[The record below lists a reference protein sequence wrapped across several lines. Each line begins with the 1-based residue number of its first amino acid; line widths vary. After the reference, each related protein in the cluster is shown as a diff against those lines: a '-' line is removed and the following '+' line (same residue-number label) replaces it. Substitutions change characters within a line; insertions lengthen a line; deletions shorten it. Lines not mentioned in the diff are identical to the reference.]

1 MAVAL
6 SACGTSETSGNG
18 GPGRIAYQTTRYGAL
33 DIVAIDAS
41 GKNFKRLT
49 THLGDDGW
57 PTWSPD
63 TLHIAFQ
70 SDRAPTTRFQIYV
83 MNAADGTGPVN
94 LTNNPATDW
103 GPAWSRDG
111 SKIAFY
117 SNRELDFAIWVMNSD
132 GSNPVRLTNPAIQ
145 AGLPDWSADN
155 TRIAYE
161 QDGHL
166 WVMDADG
173 SHKVQI
179 TSGRAVVDGVPRW
192 RPVP

>member
-1 MAVAL
+1 MKPIRRLVPALTAMALAL
-6 SACGTSETSGNG
+6 TACGTSEPSGNG

-83 MNAADGTGPVN
+83 MNSDGSNVTR
-94 LTNNPATDW
+94 LTYDTSTDIM
-103 GPAWSRDG
+103 PAWSPNG
-111 SKIAFY
+111 SKIAF
-117 SNRELDFAIWVMNSD
+117 VSD
-132 GSNPVRLTNPAIQ
+132 RDGNPQI
-145 AGLPDWSADN
+145 
-155 TRIAYE
+155 Y
-161 QDGHL
+161 
-166 WVMDADG
+166 VMDADG
-173 SHKVQI
+173 QNQRRLTVSAGQ
-179 TSGRAVVDGVPRW
+179 DGQPAHEDEG
-192 RPVP
+192 